1 MNHPSAAAEPNSTSA
16 GDARSQRDLGR
27 DVSETRGEVRTLKW
41 ASALAFVAIVG
52 TMGFFYSAL
61 ETFHEGQKN
70 LRETLGAIHKQTEL
84 LSDHLFL
91 QDKRLEGVD
100 GRMRQFETGLVEVN
114 ARLDQVNAR
123 LDQVDARIDQVDA
136 RMDRMDG
143 RIHKVERGLEQV
155 NGRLD
160 RMDGRHEQM
169 DARLGNI
176 EDLLGVLVAKSTD
189 TS

>member
-1 MNHPSAAAEPNSTSA
+1 MNHPSAAAEPHSLPA
-16 GDARSQRDLGR
+16 GEARDHRDLGR

-41 ASALAFVAIVG
+41 ASALTFVAIVG

-61 ETFHEGQKN
+61 ETFHEGQKD

-114 ARLDQVNAR
+114 VRLDQVNAR
-123 LDQVDARIDQVDA
+123 LDQVDA

>member
-1 MNHPSAAAEPNSTSA
+1 MSHPSAAAEPHSTSA
-16 GDARSQRDLGR
+16 GDARGHRDLGR

-61 ETFHEGQKN
+61 ETFHGGQKD

-114 ARLDQVNAR
+114 VRLDQVNAR
-123 LDQVDARIDQVDA
+123 LDQVDA

-176 EDLLGVLVAKSTD
+176 EDLLGVLVAKSAD